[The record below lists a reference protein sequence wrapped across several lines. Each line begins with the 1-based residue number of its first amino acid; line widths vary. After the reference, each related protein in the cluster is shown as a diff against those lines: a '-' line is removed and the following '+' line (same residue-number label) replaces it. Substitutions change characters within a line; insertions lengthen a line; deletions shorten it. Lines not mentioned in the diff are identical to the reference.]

1 MPGRPSCVRETGR
14 TPTTAAQRPRISHCL
29 WFGKDGEEAAR
40 FYVSLLPDPRIRTIT
55 TSPGDY
61 RGGKAG
67 DVLVVEFDLAGQ
79 HSIALNGGTDVTP
92 SNKVSLFLT
101 CDDQA
106 EVDRVW
112 DAFLAAGARP
122 VACGWLNNRW
132 GHTWQVV
139 PKDALELLSSPDA
152 AANARAYAAM
162 MTMVK
167 LDYPNMKAAFDGR
180 E

>member
-1 MPGRPSCVRETGR
+1 MN
-14 TPTTAAQRPRISHCL
+14 AAQRPRISHCL
-29 WFGKDGEEAAR
+29 WFGKDGEDAAR
-40 FYVSLLPDPRIRTIT
+40 FYVSLLPDSRIGKIT

-61 RGGKAG
+61 PGGRAG
-67 DVLVVEFDLAGQ
+67 DVLVIEFELAGQ
-79 HSIALNGGTDVTP
+79 HYIALNGGSDVPP

-101 CDDQA
+101 CNDQA

-112 DAFLAAGARP
+112 DAFLGAGGKP
-122 VACGWLNNRW
+122 MACGWLNDRW

-139 PKDALELLSSPDA
+139 PKGAMELMSSPDA

-167 LDYPNMKAAFDGR
+167 LDYPRMKAAFDGL